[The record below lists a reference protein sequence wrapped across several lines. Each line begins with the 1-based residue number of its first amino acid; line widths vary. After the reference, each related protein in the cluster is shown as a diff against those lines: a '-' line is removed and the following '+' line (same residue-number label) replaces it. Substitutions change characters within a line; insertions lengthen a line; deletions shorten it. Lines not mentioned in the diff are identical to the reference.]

1 MTGVSGAAAA
11 GLEHMALSS
20 SGKLIGKAA
29 EQRLASAQRPGYPMH
44 PDSEAVLAPT
54 GI

>member
-11 GLEHMALSS
+11 GFEHIALSS
-20 SGKLIGKAA
+20 SGKLIGRAA
-29 EQRLASAQRPGYPMH
+29 DLRLASAQRTGYPMH
-44 PDSEAVLAPT
+44 PDSEGIAPT